1 MLDSVQELIDAAHP
15 YWEAEAEIARRF
27 FATTDADGHIFY
39 LRAQL
44 WKELNPVDGYFN
56 GLHRE
61 LVNAADMFPR
71 VGIDI
76 DRHDYH
82 TLLEQLVSEF
92 NHYVLL
98 ADILEH
104 LLGRPITSDDTIQ
117 LPEEKKLGDLRR
129 DYVENGDALDRAAVG
144 FTEGGGAALFRVG
157 AGIGGNE
164 VNDMTARAM
173 QVIYD
178 DEKDHYMMQA
188 REAAKQIKRP
198 DDLARMKK
206 AVIAVS
212 LQRVHMRNEMFG
224 APMTIAEIEAFI
236 AANFTT
242 AAGDG
247 DDRAGSG

>member
-1 MLDSVQELIDAAHP
+1 MTEAIPMPDYRQALIDAAHP

-27 FATTDADGHIFY
+27 FAAATADDHIFY

-61 LVNAADMFPR
+61 LVKAAEMFPR

-82 TLLEQLVSEF
+82 FLLEQLVAEF

-104 LLGRPITSDDTIQ
+104 LLGRAITADDTIQ

-129 DYVENGDALDRAAVG
+129 AYVEGGAALDKAAVG
-144 FTEGGGAALFRVG
+144 LTEGGGAALFRVG
-157 AGIGGNE
+157 AGIGGNQL
-164 VNDMTARAM
+164 NDMTAAAM

-178 DEKDHYMMQA
+178 DENDHYMVQA
-188 REAAKQIKRP
+188 DAAAKLIGGP
-198 DDLARMKK
+198 DDLARMTE
-206 AVIAVS
+206 AVVAVS

-224 APMTIAEIEAFI
+224 QLMTGAEINAFI
-236 AANFTT
+236 AANAK
-242 AAGDG
+242 AA
-247 DDRAGSG
+247 A